1 MVYYCF
7 TYINHI
13 PNCVS
18 EIQGHLPGS
27 CWIPI
32 FVGHIDQI
40 NYTFVRET
48 SQFVVDHILILVGL
62 SMFISILWVSE
73 NMCWA

>member
-40 NYTFVRET
+40 IILLFVKHRSLLLIT
-48 SQFVVDHILILVGL
+48 S
-62 SMFISILWVSE
+62 
-73 NMCWA
+73 

>member
-13 PNCVS
+13 PNWIS
-18 EIQGHLPGS
+18 EIQCHLPGS
-27 CWIPI
+27 Y
-32 FVGHIDQI
+32 FRRSHRSN

-48 SQFVVDHILILVGL
+48 SQSVVDHILILVGL